1 MSHPLRRV
9 LVFLAVGALAIT
21 SLSADTG
28 RRRATGPTT
37 GAPAPE
43 KKFVPTDLEYYLTDD
58 GVAYIRP
65 GLNIKVNSI
74 TIGSDRK
81 PVVELTLTDNM
92 NQPLDRLGQVTPGPI
107 SLSYI
112 LAYWDPETREYT
124 AYTTRNATPVAGSP
138 RAGSPAVVQAGTDSG
153 GQTVDLSTGKVK
165 YTFAKVLPE
174 SFDRTKTHTLGI
186 YATRNLN
193 DFILNKRY
201 YANVEHDFRPDGG
214 TVTAKWDKIRDA
226 ASCLNC
232 HDPLALH
239 GGSRRDVKLCVMCHS
254 TQTSDPETGNSVNMA
269 EMTHRIHAPGRQKT
283 PYIIWGNQSSI
294 HNYSHVTYPQD
305 VRNCDNCHVGT
316 NTANVPAQAD
326 VYLTRPSR
334 RACGA
339 CHNDVNFATG
349 EGHGPGVPAQTDD
362 SQCNRCHIPD
372 SGQEFDASIVGAHT
386 IPEKSKQLK
395 GLTSTIVS
403 VSNVAA
409 GQKPTIVFSIKNADG
424 SAVDGTKLATFAP
437 ILAGPTSSYEKYF
450 REDARTRATFDAA
463 TGQTTYTFTNAI
475 PEGST
480 GTWAFSADIYR
491 SVVLKNPD
499 GSDYGPAIREA
510 AYNPLKYAAVT
521 GAVAARRVVTPTANC
536 NKCHDRLALHGGQR
550 LEVQECVICHNPK
563 ESDVSRRPANAGQ
576 PESISMQRMIHRIHT
591 GEELTQ
597 DLTIYGF
604 GNTPHNY
611 NEVLYPGDR
620 RNCAS
625 CHAAN
630 THQVPP
636 PPGAGAVTT
645 LRDYFSPQGPG
656 TASCL
661 GCHDSQDA
669 AAHAYLNTTMFPN
682 STNPAESCGVCH
694 GTNAE
699 WAVDKVHAR

>member
-1 MSHPLRRV
+1 MSHPLRRALV
-9 LVFLAVGALAIT
+9 LLAAGALAL

-28 RRRATGPTT
+28 RRRAAGPTT
-37 GAPAPE
+37 GAPSPQKPFAT
-43 KKFVPTDLEYYLTDD
+43 TDLEYYLTDD

-65 GLNIKVNSI
+65 GLNIKVNSV
-74 TIGSDRK
+74 TIGSDRR
-81 PVVELTLTDNM
+81 PVIELTLTDNM

-112 LAYWDPETREYT
+112 LAGWNPDTREYT
-124 AYTTRNATPVAGSP
+124 AYTTRSATAAASSP
-138 RAGSPAVVQAGTDSG
+138 RAGTAAVTQAGADSNG
-153 GQTVDLSTGKVK
+153 TTVDLATGKVR
-165 YTFAKVLPE
+165 YTFRAALPE
-174 SFDRTKTHTLGI
+174 GFDTTKTYTIGI
-186 YATRNLN
+186 YSTRNLN

-201 YANVEHDFRPDGG
+201 YANVEHDFRPDGAA
-214 TVTAKWDKIRDA
+214 VTAKWDKVRDA

-232 HDPLALH
+232 HDPLGLH

-254 TQTSDPETGNSVNMA
+254 TQTSDPDTGNSVNMA
-269 EMTHRIHAPGRQKT
+269 EMVHRIHAPGRQKT
-283 PYIIWGNQSSI
+283 PYIIWGNSNSI

-316 NTANVPAQAD
+316 VANNVPAQSD
-326 VYLTRPSR
+326 VYLTKPSR

-362 SQCNRCHIPD
+362 SQCARCHIPD

-403 VSNVAA
+403 VSNVVA
-409 GQKPTIVFSIKNADG
+409 GQKPTVVFAIKNG
-424 SAVDGTKLATFAP
+424 DGTPVNGTTLSTFSP
-437 ILAGPTSSYEKYF
+437 ILAGPTSSYTKYF
-450 REDARTRATFDAA
+450 RENARTAGVYDAT
-463 TGQTTYTFTNAI
+463 TGYTSYTFTNAI
-475 PEGST
+475 PAGST
-480 GTWAFSADIYR
+480 GTWTFSADIYR
-491 SVVLKNPD
+491 SVTLKNPD
-499 GSDYGPAIREA
+499 GSDHGAAIREA

-521 GAVAARRVVTPTANC
+521 GAVTARRVVTPTANC

-550 LEVQECVICHNPK
+550 LEVQECVICHNPTM
-563 ESDVSRRPANAGQ
+563 DDTAVRPANAG
-576 PESISMQRMIHRIHT
+576 PAESISFQRMIHRIHT

-604 GNTPHNY
+604 GGSAHNY
-611 NEVLYPGDR
+611 NEVIFPGDR
-620 RNCAS
+620 RNCLS

-630 THQVPP
+630 TQQVPP

-645 LRDYFSPQGPG
+645 LRDYFSKQGPG
-656 TASCL
+656 TAACL

-669 AAHAYLNTTMFPN
+669 AAHAYLNTTTFPN
-682 STNPAESCGVCH
+682 STNPSESCGVCH

>member
-9 LVFLAVGALAIT
+9 LVCLVAGALAM

-28 RRRATGPTT
+28 RRRAAGPTT
-37 GAPAPE
+37 GAPAPQ
-43 KKFVPTDLEYYLTDD
+43 KPFTVSDLEYYLTDD

-65 GLNIKVNSI
+65 GLNIKVDSI

-81 PVVELTLTDNM
+81 PVVELTLRDNM

-107 SLSYI
+107 SLSFI
-112 LAYWDPETREYT
+112 LASWNPDTREYT
-124 AYTTRNATPVAGSP
+124 SYTTRTSTAVAGSP
-138 RAGSPAVVQAGTDSG
+138 RAGQTAIQASTDSG
-153 GQTVDLSTGKVK
+153 GTFTDLATGKVK
-165 YTFAKVLPE
+165 YTFRTALPE
-174 SFDRTKTHTLGI
+174 NFDKTKTHTLGI

-201 YANVEHDFRPDGG
+201 YANVEHDFRPDGA
-214 TVTAKWDKIRDA
+214 TVTAKWDKVRDA

-254 TQTSDPETGNSVNMA
+254 TQTSDPDTGNSVNMA
-269 EMTHRIHAPGRQKT
+269 EMAHRIHAPGRQKT
-283 PYIIWGNQSSI
+283 PYIIWGNQSSV

-316 NTANVPAQAD
+316 NAQNVPTQAD
-326 VYLTRPSR
+326 VYLTKPSR

-349 EGHGPGVPAQTDD
+349 EGHGPGVPAQADD

-403 VSNVAA
+403 VSDVAA
-409 GQKPTIVFSIKNADG
+409 GKKPTIVFALKNGDG
-424 SAVDGTKLATFAP
+424 SAVDGTKLSTFSP
-437 ILAGPTSSYEKYF
+437 ILAGPTSSYAKYF
-450 REDARTRATFDAA
+450 REDARATAKFDAA
-463 TGQTTYTFTNAI
+463 TGYTTYTFTNAI

-480 GTWAFSADIYR
+480 GTWAFSADVYR
-491 SVVLKNPD
+491 TVQLKAPD
-499 GSDYGPAIREA
+499 GSNHGAAIREA

-521 GAVAARRVVTPTANC
+521 GAVQARRVVTPTANC

-550 LEVQECVICHNPK
+550 LEVQECVICHNPE
-563 ESDVSRRPANAGQ
+563 ESDKSRRPANAGQ
-576 PESISMQRMIHRIHT
+576 PESISFQRMIHRIHT

-611 NEVLYPGDR
+611 NEVLFPGDR

-636 PPGAGAVTT
+636 PPGAAPVTT
-645 LRDYFSPQGPG
+645 LRDYFTKQGPG
-656 TASCL
+656 TAACL

-669 AAHAYLNTTMFPN
+669 AAHAYLNTTTFPN
-682 STNPAESCGVCH
+682 STSPAEACGVCH